1 MLAALNIRTQT
12 PIWFITCA
20 YYLRVLLA
28 CITCV
33 YYLRLLLAFITCIYY
48 LWLLLVCITCVY
60 YLCVLLVCITCV
72 YYLWLLLVVITCVC
86 LSIQRGV
93 ACFYSRRGCGRT
105 QHPSVLGCNTGANH
119 MSNQDCWHICENP
132 TPRCYWVQIWH
143 MNILDYR
150 GGNIKQ
156 TNNETNK
163 NTNK

>member
-72 YYLWLLLVVITCVC
+72 YYLWLLLVVITCGYY
-86 LSIQRGV
+86 LRLFIHTT
-93 ACFYSRRGCGRT
+93 RGCLFLFETWVRS
-105 QHPSVLGCNTGANH
+105 HPASIGAGV
-119 MSNQDCWHICENP
+119 QY
-132 TPRCYWVQIWH
+132 RCKPHVKSRLLAH
-143 MNILDYR
+143 L
-150 GGNIKQ
+150 
-156 TNNETNK
+156 
-163 NTNK
+163 